1 MLLILTIASGT
12 AFFVTEKRKPEPQ
25 TTQDITVT
33 SVFSVDSSTYNQV
46 VTQAAGPEDIVL
58 PTDMPGVY
66 YTATLQNEI
75 SFLQYNGSAFVPI
88 PVETKKLDVT
98 LTLSYESVPVTIT
111 YADINGTL
119 VGYGLTT
126 SDLDGGIKYYPYV
139 FVKITK
145 APAGYGDGYLL
156 LAAFDKENFYRQDK
170 VWSEIYEFSADKKS
184 YSTYV
189 SQNTRLVNSQGVF
202 RQDWIMMTDEFM
214 ANLGDAKYFMSSRY
228 YTEDET
234 GIRTDIMKYSNAY
247 RPEIVKKDIYG
258 TWFVNDG
265 DGMHFLRKTEKGFE
279 SVTTDGKG
287 KEKKVAEF
295 DSDLFEDYLRSG
307 NFVVCKKDRKV
318 TDLLSGDTLCQ
329 IPLEISEMTMF
340 SISPD
345 RTKAVLACASENE
358 QGTLVQTV
366 VYVPL
371 NGSSSPVRYSEPL
384 LRSEGTDFVWIDG
397 STVMSARPSNDSG
410 LQVCS
415 VIYRFSA

>member
-1 MLLILTIASGT
+1 MFIFLS
-12 AFFVTEKRKPEPQ
+12 
-25 TTQDITVT
+25 
-33 SVFSVDSSTYNQV
+33 
-46 VTQAAGPEDIVL
+46 
-58 PTDMPGVY
+58 
-66 YTATLQNEI
+66 I
-75 SFLQYNGSAFVPI
+75 SFVSANDNETVLGELDDSIEIQPSSNNQYDSEIVVKDVNVRYSPYNEFNVKLIDNYDHEPISGEKLKIIWNDGFEESLYEWDDSTGYNTYIDMNVGNYALTVFLKSSYYSAE
-88 PVETKKLDVT
+88 PVDV
-98 LTLSYESVPVTIT
+98 
-111 YADINGTL
+111 N
-119 VGYGLTT
+119 
-126 SDLDGGIKYYPYV
+126 
-139 FVKITK
+139 VKITK

-247 RPEIVKKDIYG
+247 RPEIIKKDIYG

-279 SVTTDGKG
+279 SVATDGKG

-295 DSDLFEDYLRSG
+295 DGDLFEDYLRSG

-329 IPLEISEMTMF
+329 LPLEISEMTMF
-340 SISPD
+340 SIGPD

-358 QGTLVQTV
+358 QGTPVQTV